1 MVGKLFL
8 ALAILMAATGCFGQ
22 PSGSLSPDYKG
33 HNNIRRGN
41 IAEVGSQTQSD
52 VNANPLNTDS
62 NRLDTNAQ
70 KSFDKLNGVPIESN
84 GDSLDWNN
92 VRGRHRR
99 AIDNG
104 RLNLWQNKQHSIY
117 AYGLGGPNRGGR
129 PNYGASIGYS
139 YRF

>member
-8 ALAILMAATGCFGQ
+8 ALVILMAATGCFGQ

-33 HNNIRRGN
+33 DNNIRRSE
-41 IAEVGSQTQSD
+41 IAEVGSQTQPD
-52 VNANPLNTDS
+52 VNANLLKTDS
-62 NRLDTNAQ
+62 NQLNINAQ
-70 KSFDKLNGVPIESN
+70 KSFKKVNNANGN
-84 GDSLDWNN
+84 GASVGFDRAPALRN
-92 VRGRHRR
+92 RR

-104 RLNLWQNKQHSIY
+104 RLNLWQNKQHSVY

-129 PNYGASIGYS
+129 PNYGAGIGYS